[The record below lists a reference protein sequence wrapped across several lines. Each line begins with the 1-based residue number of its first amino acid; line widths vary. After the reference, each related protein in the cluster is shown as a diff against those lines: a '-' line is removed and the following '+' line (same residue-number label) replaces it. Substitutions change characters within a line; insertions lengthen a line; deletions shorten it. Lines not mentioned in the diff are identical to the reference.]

1 MQNLAREVLLNSLLH
16 GGQYFIVVCSL
27 DLQPRIFLNHSRM
40 RSSISHQ
47 L

>member
-1 MQNLAREVLLNSLLH
+1 LNSLLH